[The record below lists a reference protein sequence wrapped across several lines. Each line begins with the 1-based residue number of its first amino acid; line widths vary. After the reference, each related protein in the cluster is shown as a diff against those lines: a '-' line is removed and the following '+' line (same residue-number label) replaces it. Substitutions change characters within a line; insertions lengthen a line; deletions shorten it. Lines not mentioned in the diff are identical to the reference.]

1 MMLLQFSLDYVKAG
15 SKEYS
20 IDLVSDL
27 LTCLDKAIE
36 ENEGVENEGVAIKEN
51 EGVEGSEQKEPKT
64 ASGENDDEPNDD
76 DEPKTASGENDDN
89 DENDDDESPSDW
101 RLVMVDILMAVA
113 AKEEFWWRTILK
125 PAGK

>member
-36 ENEGVENEGVAIKEN
+36 ENEGAENEGVAIEEN
-51 EGVEGSEQKEPKT
+51 EGVEGSGQQEPKT
-64 ASGENDDEPNDD
+64 ASGENGD
-76 DEPKTASGENDDN
+76 END
-89 DENDDDESPSDW
+89 DDDESPSDW